1 MFPDFRYL
9 IHGLTGAW
17 PPEWLALFKTFGLMV
32 ALAFIAASM
41 VLIRELKR
49 KEKEGLMQ
57 PTITTVEE
65 GKPATTTEILLSV
78 LGGFL
83 LGYKAGGFF
92 GHWQQIAPDPA
103 NYLFSAQG
111 NLPAGILVAALLGYL
126 KYREKKKAALAKP
139 VTKKVATWPHQRIG
153 EVVLIAAVAGIIGA
167 KIFNALETWDQ
178 FIADP
183 IGSLTSSAGLT
194 FYGGFLAATAVFYFF
209 AKKHK
214 IRFAHLADAA
224 GPAILL
230 AYGLGR
236 LGCQLSGDGDWGIYN
251 SAYVTQA
258 DGTLTAA
265 PKGETIA
272 FLETTGAPHAFIA
285 APGWLPRSFVAQNY
299 RHNVLNEGMR
309 LPDCQG
315 DYCAVLP
322 VSVFPTPLY
331 ETVACVLLFSLLW
344 SIRRKLRKPWQMF
357 ALFLIAMGVERF
369 FVELIRVNTTYDLGI
384 IQPTQAEIIST
395 FLVLTGLILFFR
407 SKKLAPEPMVSDG
420 EKE

>member
-17 PPEWLALFKTFGLMV
+17 PPEWMALFKTFGLMV

-49 KEKEGLMQ
+49 KEKAGLMQ
-57 PTITTVEE
+57 PTIHTVEE
-65 GKPATTTEILLSV
+65 GKPATSSEILLSA
-78 LGGFL
+78 LGGFI
-83 LGYKAGGFF
+83 LGFKVGGFF
-92 GHWQQIAPDPA
+92 GHWQEIAPDPA
-103 NYLFSAQG
+103 SYLFSAQG
-111 NLPAGILVAALLGYL
+111 NLLAGLAVGVLLGYL
-126 KYREKKKAALAKP
+126 KYSGRKKAALPRP
-139 VTKKVATWPHQRIG
+139 VQKKIATWPHQRIG

-183 IGSLTSSAGLT
+183 IGSLTSSSGLT

-230 AYGLGR
+230 AYGIGR
-236 LGCQLSGDGDWGIYN
+236 LGCQLSGDGDWGIFN

-258 DGTLTAA
+258 DGTLTEA
-265 PKGETIA
+265 PRGEVIS
-272 FLETTGAPHAFIA
+272 FLQGTGAPHAYVP
-285 APGWLPRSFVAQNY
+285 APGWLPRSFVAQHY
-299 RHNVLNEGMR
+299 PHNVINEGVR
-309 LPDCQG
+309 LQDCTG
-315 DYCAVLP
+315 EYCSVLP
-322 VSVFPTPLY
+322 VAVFPTPLY
-331 ETVACVLLFSLLW
+331 ETVACVLLFLLLW
-344 SIRRKLRKPWQMF
+344 SIRRKLKKPWQMF
-357 ALFLIAMGVERF
+357 ALFLIATGVERF
-369 FVELIRVNTTYDLGI
+369 FVELIRVNTTYDLGF

-395 FLVLTGLILFFR
+395 LLVLTGVILFWR
-407 SKKLAPEPMVSDG
+407 SSKAPLPATADAPMP
-420 EKE
+420 